1 MGPSDVEWLNV
12 DRRMAKRNKIKT
24 LISTQM
30 LEAIRIINVT
40 PPQKNKMKYRV
51 LYVVGAVCLLFA
63 NPSCCLA
70 KKKVEIRPLVKE
82 EQPVL
87 TFVARQK
94 GKAWSHP
101 FVCVHEPSSDTEPGD
116 IASVNY
122 FEPNE
127 PNSVGIIVKLKNGT
141 EQRIVCLENGK
152 VETK

>member
-63 NPSCCLA
+63 NPSCCLS
-70 KKKVEIRPLVKE
+70 KKNVEISPLVKE
-82 EQPVL
+82 DQPVL
-87 TFVARQK
+87 TFLTR
-94 GKAWSHP
+94 
-101 FVCVHEPSSDTEPGD
+101 
-116 IASVNY
+116 
-122 FEPNE
+122 
-127 PNSVGIIVKLKNGT
+127 
-141 EQRIVCLENGK
+141 
-152 VETK
+152 